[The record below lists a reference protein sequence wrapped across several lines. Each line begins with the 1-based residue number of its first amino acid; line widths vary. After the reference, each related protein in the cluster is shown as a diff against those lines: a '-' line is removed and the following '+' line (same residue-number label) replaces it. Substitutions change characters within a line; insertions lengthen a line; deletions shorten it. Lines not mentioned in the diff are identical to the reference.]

1 MLYRL
6 RGSLIHTEPSFA
18 VIECAGVGYKC
29 YTTMNTQRSL
39 PAIGKEAVLYTHMN
53 VREDA
58 VDLFG
63 FSSLAELNCF
73 KLLTSVSGVGPKV
86 GLAILSVL
94 SPEQVAVAVAAGD
107 FKTLTMAQG
116 VGNKLAQRVILELKD
131 KLKALGGGEEV
142 TAADRIDRC
151 FKKIIPRT
159 QQHYCGHC
167 FGNRIYF
174 SYCSPYLWRVIAGG
188 AVVQSFN
195 GVSRGHYAFVRLPY
209 LNLLLHSCDQ
219 FFGYAL
225 RTGRRDS
232 R

>member
-63 FSSLAELNCF
+63 FSSLAEWNCF

-142 TAADRIDRC
+142 TAAA
-151 FKKIIPRT
+151 
-159 QQHYCGHC
+159 GVVNAA
-167 FGNRIYF
+167 GNAAEAMNALTVLGYTPSDVAPVVAKFDSSLPVEELIR
-174 SYCSPYLWRVIAGG
+174 LTLKAMAG
-188 AVVQSFN
+188 
-195 GVSRGHYAFVRLPY
+195 RM
-209 LNLLLHSCDQ
+209 
-219 FFGYAL
+219 
-225 RTGRRDS
+225 
-232 R
+232 

>member
-6 RGSLIHTEPSFA
+6 RGSLIHIEPSFA

-142 TAADRIDRC
+142 TAAA
-151 FKKIIPRT
+151 
-159 QQHYCGHC
+159 GVVNAA
-167 FGNRIYF
+167 GNAAEPMNALTVLGYTPSDVAPVVAKFDSSLPVEELIRLTIKAM
-174 SYCSPYLWRVIAGG
+174 AG
-188 AVVQSFN
+188 
-195 GVSRGHYAFVRLPY
+195 RM
-209 LNLLLHSCDQ
+209 
-219 FFGYAL
+219 
-225 RTGRRDS
+225 
-232 R
+232 

>member
-18 VIECAGVGYKC
+18 VIECVGVGYKC

-142 TAADRIDRC
+142 TAAA
-151 FKKIIPRT
+151 
-159 QQHYCGHC
+159 GVVNAA
-167 FGNRIYF
+167 GNAAEAMNALTVLGYTPSDVAPVVAKFDSSLPVEELIR
-174 SYCSPYLWRVIAGG
+174 LTLKAMAG
-188 AVVQSFN
+188 
-195 GVSRGHYAFVRLPY
+195 RM
-209 LNLLLHSCDQ
+209 
-219 FFGYAL
+219 
-225 RTGRRDS
+225 
-232 R
+232 

>member
-116 VGNKLAQRVILELKD
+116 GGNKLAQRVILELKD

-142 TAADRIDRC
+142 TAAA
-151 FKKIIPRT
+151 
-159 QQHYCGHC
+159 GVVNAA
-167 FGNRIYF
+167 GNAAEAMNALTVLGYTPSDVAPVVAKFDSSLPVEELI
-174 SYCSPYLWRVIAGG
+174 RVTLKAMAG
-188 AVVQSFN
+188 
-195 GVSRGHYAFVRLPY
+195 RM
-209 LNLLLHSCDQ
+209 
-219 FFGYAL
+219 
-225 RTGRRDS
+225 
-232 R
+232 

>member
-116 VGNKLAQRVILELKD
+116 GGNKLAQRVILELKD

-142 TAADRIDRC
+142 TAAA
-151 FKKIIPRT
+151 
-159 QQHYCGHC
+159 GVVNAA
-167 FGNRIYF
+167 GNAAEAMNALTVLGYTPSDVAPVVAKFDSSLPVEELIR
-174 SYCSPYLWRVIAGG
+174 LTLKAMAG
-188 AVVQSFN
+188 
-195 GVSRGHYAFVRLPY
+195 RM
-209 LNLLLHSCDQ
+209 
-219 FFGYAL
+219 
-225 RTGRRDS
+225 
-232 R
+232 

>member
-73 KLLTSVSGVGPKV
+73 KLLTSDSGVGPKV

-142 TAADRIDRC
+142 TAAA
-151 FKKIIPRT
+151 
-159 QQHYCGHC
+159 GVVNAA
-167 FGNRIYF
+167 GNAAEAMNALTVLGYTPSDVAPVVAKFDSSLPVEELIR
-174 SYCSPYLWRVIAGG
+174 LTLKAMAG
-188 AVVQSFN
+188 
-195 GVSRGHYAFVRLPY
+195 RM
-209 LNLLLHSCDQ
+209 
-219 FFGYAL
+219 
-225 RTGRRDS
+225 
-232 R
+232 

>member
-58 VDLFG
+58 VDRFG

-142 TAADRIDRC
+142 TAAA
-151 FKKIIPRT
+151 
-159 QQHYCGHC
+159 GVVNAA
-167 FGNRIYF
+167 GNAAEAMNALTVLGYTPSDVAPVVAKFDSSLPVEELIR
-174 SYCSPYLWRVIAGG
+174 LTLKAMAG
-188 AVVQSFN
+188 
-195 GVSRGHYAFVRLPY
+195 RM
-209 LNLLLHSCDQ
+209 
-219 FFGYAL
+219 
-225 RTGRRDS
+225 
-232 R
+232 

>member
-73 KLLTSVSGVGPKV
+73 KLLTSVSGVCPKV

-142 TAADRIDRC
+142 TAAA
-151 FKKIIPRT
+151 
-159 QQHYCGHC
+159 GVVNAA
-167 FGNRIYF
+167 GNAAEAMNALTVLGYTPSDVAPVVAKFDSSLPVEELIR
-174 SYCSPYLWRVIAGG
+174 LTLKAMAG
-188 AVVQSFN
+188 
-195 GVSRGHYAFVRLPY
+195 RM
-209 LNLLLHSCDQ
+209 
-219 FFGYAL
+219 
-225 RTGRRDS
+225 
-232 R
+232 

>member
-6 RGSLIHTEPSFA
+6 RGSLIHIEPSFA

-142 TAADRIDRC
+142 TAAA
-151 FKKIIPRT
+151 
-159 QQHYCGHC
+159 GVVNAA
-167 FGNRIYF
+167 GNAAEAMNALTVLGYTPSDVAPVVAKFDSSLPVEDLIR
-174 SYCSPYLWRVIAGG
+174 LTLKAMAG
-188 AVVQSFN
+188 
-195 GVSRGHYAFVRLPY
+195 RM
-209 LNLLLHSCDQ
+209 
-219 FFGYAL
+219 
-225 RTGRRDS
+225 
-232 R
+232 

>member
-73 KLLTSVSGVGPKV
+73 KLPTSVSGVGPKV

-142 TAADRIDRC
+142 TAAA
-151 FKKIIPRT
+151 
-159 QQHYCGHC
+159 GVVNAA
-167 FGNRIYF
+167 GNAAEAMNALTVLGYTPSDVAPVVAKFDSSLPVEELIR
-174 SYCSPYLWRVIAGG
+174 LTLKAMAG
-188 AVVQSFN
+188 
-195 GVSRGHYAFVRLPY
+195 RM
-209 LNLLLHSCDQ
+209 
-219 FFGYAL
+219 
-225 RTGRRDS
+225 
-232 R
+232 

>member
-107 FKTLTMAQG
+107 FKPLTMAQG

-142 TAADRIDRC
+142 TAAA
-151 FKKIIPRT
+151 
-159 QQHYCGHC
+159 GVVNAA
-167 FGNRIYF
+167 GNAAEAMNALTVLGYTPSDVAPVVAKFDSSLPVEELIR
-174 SYCSPYLWRVIAGG
+174 LTLKAMAG
-188 AVVQSFN
+188 
-195 GVSRGHYAFVRLPY
+195 RM
-209 LNLLLHSCDQ
+209 
-219 FFGYAL
+219 
-225 RTGRRDS
+225 
-232 R
+232 

>member
-142 TAADRIDRC
+142 TAAA
-151 FKKIIPRT
+151 
-159 QQHYCGHC
+159 GVVNAA
-167 FGNRIYF
+167 GNAAEAMNALTVLGYTPSDVAPVVAKFDSSLPVEELIR
-174 SYCSPYLWRVIAGG
+174 LTLKAMAGG
-188 AVVQSFN
+188 M
-195 GVSRGHYAFVRLPY
+195 
-209 LNLLLHSCDQ
+209 
-219 FFGYAL
+219 
-225 RTGRRDS
+225 
-232 R
+232 

>member
-142 TAADRIDRC
+142 TAAA
-151 FKKIIPRT
+151 
-159 QQHYCGHC
+159 GVVNAA
-167 FGNRIYF
+167 GNAAEAMNALTVLGYTPSDVAPVVAKFDSSLPVEKLIR
-174 SYCSPYLWRVIAGG
+174 LTLKAMAG
-188 AVVQSFN
+188 
-195 GVSRGHYAFVRLPY
+195 RM
-209 LNLLLHSCDQ
+209 
-219 FFGYAL
+219 
-225 RTGRRDS
+225 
-232 R
+232 

>member
-142 TAADRIDRC
+142 TAAAGVV
-151 FKKIIPRT
+151 T
-159 QQHYCGHC
+159 AA
-167 FGNRIYF
+167 GNAAEAMNALTVLGYTPSDVAPVVAKFDSSLPVEELIR
-174 SYCSPYLWRVIAGG
+174 LTLKAMAG
-188 AVVQSFN
+188 
-195 GVSRGHYAFVRLPY
+195 RM
-209 LNLLLHSCDQ
+209 
-219 FFGYAL
+219 
-225 RTGRRDS
+225 
-232 R
+232 

>member
-142 TAADRIDRC
+142 TAAA
-151 FKKIIPRT
+151 
-159 QQHYCGHC
+159 GVVNAA
-167 FGNRIYF
+167 GNAAEAVNALTVLGYTPSDVAPVVAKFDSSLPVEELIR
-174 SYCSPYLWRVIAGG
+174 LTLKAMAG
-188 AVVQSFN
+188 
-195 GVSRGHYAFVRLPY
+195 RM
-209 LNLLLHSCDQ
+209 
-219 FFGYAL
+219 
-225 RTGRRDS
+225 
-232 R
+232 

>member
-86 GLAILSVL
+86 GVAILSVL

-142 TAADRIDRC
+142 TAAA
-151 FKKIIPRT
+151 
-159 QQHYCGHC
+159 GVVNAA
-167 FGNRIYF
+167 GNAAEAMNALTVLGYTPSDVAPVVAKFDSSLPVEELIR
-174 SYCSPYLWRVIAGG
+174 LTLKAMAG
-188 AVVQSFN
+188 
-195 GVSRGHYAFVRLPY
+195 RM
-209 LNLLLHSCDQ
+209 
-219 FFGYAL
+219 
-225 RTGRRDS
+225 
-232 R
+232 

>member
-94 SPEQVAVAVAAGD
+94 SPEQVVVAVAAGD

-142 TAADRIDRC
+142 TAAA
-151 FKKIIPRT
+151 
-159 QQHYCGHC
+159 GVVNAA
-167 FGNRIYF
+167 GNAAEAMNALTVLGYTPSDVAPVVAKFDSSLPVEELIR
-174 SYCSPYLWRVIAGG
+174 LTLKAMAG
-188 AVVQSFN
+188 
-195 GVSRGHYAFVRLPY
+195 RM
-209 LNLLLHSCDQ
+209 
-219 FFGYAL
+219 
-225 RTGRRDS
+225 
-232 R
+232 

>member
-1 MLYRL
+1 
-6 RGSLIHTEPSFA
+6 
-18 VIECAGVGYKC
+18 
-29 YTTMNTQRSL
+29 MNTQRSL

-142 TAADRIDRC
+142 TAAA
-151 FKKIIPRT
+151 
-159 QQHYCGHC
+159 GVVNAA
-167 FGNRIYF
+167 GNAAEAMNALTVLGYTPSDVAPVVAKFDSSLPVEALIR
-174 SYCSPYLWRVIAGG
+174 LTLKAMAG
-188 AVVQSFN
+188 
-195 GVSRGHYAFVRLPY
+195 RM
-209 LNLLLHSCDQ
+209 
-219 FFGYAL
+219 
-225 RTGRRDS
+225 
-232 R
+232 

>member
-94 SPEQVAVAVAAGD
+94 SPEQVAMAAASGD
-107 FKTLTMAQG
+107 SKSLTRASG
-116 VGNKLAQRVILELKD
+116 VGAKLAQRIVLELKD
-131 KLKALGGGEEV
+131 KVKKMGGGVLEGF
-142 TAADRIDRC
+142 A
-151 FKKIIPRT
+151 P
-159 QQHYCGHC
+159 
-167 FGNRIYF
+167 
-174 SYCSPYLWRVIAGG
+174 AGG
-188 AVVQSFN
+188 VPSAAGNAANAVSALSVLGYTPTDAASVVAKFD
-195 GVSRGHYAFVRLPY
+195 SSLPTEELIRLA
-209 LNLLLHSCDQ
+209 LKE
-219 FFGYAL
+219 FGKN
-225 RTGRRDS
+225 R
-232 R
+232 

>member
-94 SPEQVAVAVAAGD
+94 SPEQVAVAVSAGD

-142 TAADRIDRC
+142 TAAA
-151 FKKIIPRT
+151 
-159 QQHYCGHC
+159 GVVNAA
-167 FGNRIYF
+167 GNAAEAMNALTVLGYTPSDVAPVVAKFDSSLPVEELIR
-174 SYCSPYLWRVIAGG
+174 LTLKAMAG
-188 AVVQSFN
+188 
-195 GVSRGHYAFVRLPY
+195 RM
-209 LNLLLHSCDQ
+209 
-219 FFGYAL
+219 
-225 RTGRRDS
+225 
-232 R
+232 

>member
-29 YTTMNTQRSL
+29 YPTMNPQRSL

-142 TAADRIDRC
+142 TAAA
-151 FKKIIPRT
+151 
-159 QQHYCGHC
+159 GVVNAA
-167 FGNRIYF
+167 GNAAEAMNALTVLGYTPSDVAPVVAKFDSSLPVEELIR
-174 SYCSPYLWRVIAGG
+174 LTLKAMAG
-188 AVVQSFN
+188 
-195 GVSRGHYAFVRLPY
+195 RM
-209 LNLLLHSCDQ
+209 
-219 FFGYAL
+219 
-225 RTGRRDS
+225 
-232 R
+232 

>member
-6 RGSLIHTEPSFA
+6 RGILIHTEPSFA

-142 TAADRIDRC
+142 TAAA
-151 FKKIIPRT
+151 
-159 QQHYCGHC
+159 GVVNAA
-167 FGNRIYF
+167 GNAAEAMNALTVLGYTPSDVAPVVAKFDSSLPVEELIR
-174 SYCSPYLWRVIAGG
+174 LTLKAMAG
-188 AVVQSFN
+188 
-195 GVSRGHYAFVRLPY
+195 RM
-209 LNLLLHSCDQ
+209 
-219 FFGYAL
+219 
-225 RTGRRDS
+225 
-232 R
+232 

>member
-142 TAADRIDRC
+142 TAAA
-151 FKKIIPRT
+151 
-159 QQHYCGHC
+159 GVVNAA
-167 FGNRIYF
+167 GNAAEAMNALTVLGYTPSDVAPVVPKFDSSLPVEELIR
-174 SYCSPYLWRVIAGG
+174 LTLKAMAG
-188 AVVQSFN
+188 
-195 GVSRGHYAFVRLPY
+195 RM
-209 LNLLLHSCDQ
+209 
-219 FFGYAL
+219 
-225 RTGRRDS
+225 
-232 R
+232 

>member
-142 TAADRIDRC
+142 TAAA
-151 FKKIIPRT
+151 
-159 QQHYCGHC
+159 GVVNAA
-167 FGNRIYF
+167 GNAAEAMNAWTVLGYTPSDVAPVVAKFDSSLPVEELIR
-174 SYCSPYLWRVIAGG
+174 LTLKAMAG
-188 AVVQSFN
+188 
-195 GVSRGHYAFVRLPY
+195 RM
-209 LNLLLHSCDQ
+209 
-219 FFGYAL
+219 
-225 RTGRRDS
+225 
-232 R
+232 

>member
-63 FSSLAELNCF
+63 ISSLAELNCF

-142 TAADRIDRC
+142 TAAA
-151 FKKIIPRT
+151 
-159 QQHYCGHC
+159 GVVNAA
-167 FGNRIYF
+167 GNAAEAMNALTVLGYTPSDVAPVVAKFDSSLPVEELIR
-174 SYCSPYLWRVIAGG
+174 LTLKAMAG
-188 AVVQSFN
+188 
-195 GVSRGHYAFVRLPY
+195 RM
-209 LNLLLHSCDQ
+209 
-219 FFGYAL
+219 
-225 RTGRRDS
+225 
-232 R
+232 

>member
-6 RGSLIHTEPSFA
+6 RGSLIHIEPSFA

-142 TAADRIDRC
+142 TAAA
-151 FKKIIPRT
+151 
-159 QQHYCGHC
+159 GVVNAA
-167 FGNRIYF
+167 GNAAEAMNALTVLGYTPSDVAPVVAKFDSSLPVEELIR
-174 SYCSPYLWRVIAGG
+174 LTVKAMAG
-188 AVVQSFN
+188 
-195 GVSRGHYAFVRLPY
+195 RM
-209 LNLLLHSCDQ
+209 
-219 FFGYAL
+219 
-225 RTGRRDS
+225 
-232 R
+232 

>member
-116 VGNKLAQRVILELKD
+116 VGNTLAQRVILELKD

-142 TAADRIDRC
+142 TAAA
-151 FKKIIPRT
+151 
-159 QQHYCGHC
+159 GVVNAA
-167 FGNRIYF
+167 GNAAEAMNALTVLGYTPSDVAPVVAKFDSSLPVEELIR
-174 SYCSPYLWRVIAGG
+174 LTLKAMAG
-188 AVVQSFN
+188 
-195 GVSRGHYAFVRLPY
+195 RM
-209 LNLLLHSCDQ
+209 
-219 FFGYAL
+219 
-225 RTGRRDS
+225 
-232 R
+232 

>member
-1 MLYRL
+1 
-6 RGSLIHTEPSFA
+6 
-18 VIECAGVGYKC
+18 
-29 YTTMNTQRSL
+29 MNTQRSL

-142 TAADRIDRC
+142 TAAAGVVNAAGNAAEAMNALTVLGYTPSDVAPVVAKCDRSLPVEELIRLTL
-151 FKKIIPRT
+151 KAM
-159 QQHYCGHC
+159 
-167 FGNRIYF
+167 
-174 SYCSPYLWRVIAGG
+174 AG
-188 AVVQSFN
+188 
-195 GVSRGHYAFVRLPY
+195 RM
-209 LNLLLHSCDQ
+209 
-219 FFGYAL
+219 
-225 RTGRRDS
+225 
-232 R
+232 

>member
-6 RGSLIHTEPSFA
+6 RGSLIHIEPSFA

-142 TAADRIDRC
+142 TAAA
-151 FKKIIPRT
+151 
-159 QQHYCGHC
+159 GVVNAA
-167 FGNRIYF
+167 GNAAEAMNALTVLGYTPSDVAPVVAKFDSSLPVEELIR
-174 SYCSPYLWRVIAGG
+174 LTLKAM
-188 AVVQSFN
+188 AVSM
-195 GVSRGHYAFVRLPY
+195 
-209 LNLLLHSCDQ
+209 
-219 FFGYAL
+219 
-225 RTGRRDS
+225 
-232 R
+232 